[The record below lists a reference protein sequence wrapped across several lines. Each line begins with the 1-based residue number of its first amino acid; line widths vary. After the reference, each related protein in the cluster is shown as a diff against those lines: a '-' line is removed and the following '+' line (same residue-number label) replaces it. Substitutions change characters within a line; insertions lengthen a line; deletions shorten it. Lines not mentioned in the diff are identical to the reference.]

1 MGRSVKTDHDF
12 DHEQVLQLL
21 KRAQGSN
28 RSQAAFAKAIGIN
41 NNYLCQYMKGNIKR
55 PLTPETIL
63 KIAGAA
69 EDGVTPAE
77 LLDASGFDP
86 EKYAPTFPD
95 EWNSEI
101 DFTEDSKFNQFL
113 DYMNQKFPHQFSL
126 AGKDYK
132 SRELSEESLRHFRD
146 NAVRAVYKYVNEK
159 LSYYNVLMVNRSI
172 PADLVLAPGGAD
184 TKTWGFNYFFC
195 KDDYSFGSIRFRAMN
210 LISRLAMS
218 SADPGGTF
226 FIVTDS
232 DKCFEQWSR
241 LAFPLIYQ
249 RITILHFDPKN
260 LNVDNSK
267 DLITAIS

>member
-21 KRAQGSN
+21 KRAQGNN
-28 RSQAAFAKAIGIN
+28 RSQAAFAKAIGMN

-55 PLTPETIL
+55 PLTPETLI

-69 EDGVTPAE
+69 EDGVTSAE
-77 LLDASGFDP
+77 LLDASGFDS
-86 EKYAPTFPD
+86 EKYVSILPD
-95 EWNSEI
+95 EWDTENYSE
-101 DFTEDSKFNQFL
+101 DDQKFNQFL
-113 DYMNQKFPHQFSL
+113 DYMRQSFPHNFSIT
-126 AGKDYK
+126 GSNNK
-132 SRELSEESLRHFRD
+132 SRELSEEPLRHFRD
-146 NAVRAVYKYVNEK
+146 NAVRAVYKYVNK
-159 LSYYNVLMVNRSI
+159 NLSYYNVLMVNRSI

-232 DKCFEQWSR
+232 EKCFEQWSR

-249 RITILHFDPKN
+249 KITILHFDSKN
-260 LNVDNSK
+260 MNVDNSI
-267 DLITAIS
+267 DLKTAIL